1 MKITTIIRLLILTVL
16 AVATFNANAK
26 SIGRF
31 SKYLQVTDKEVLVE
45 TSKGIKVLFTAYD
58 NQSIGVK
65 YFGKDEVCPL
75 ISPANILQHH
85 EFNGSIYVEEIDE
98 LMQITTTTKTGL
110 MIKIDKRKCNFT
122 FVDKSTNNE
131 LVFGEDQK
139 TGLISNKQTLSFLA
153 DTSNSNGYSAQT
165 KM

>member
-1 MKITTIIRLLILTVL
+1 MNTKTIIRILILAVL
-16 AVATFNANAK
+16 AVTTFTANAK

-31 SKYLQVTDKEVLVE
+31 TKYLQVTDKEVLVE

-65 YFGKDEVCPL
+65 YFGKDEVCAL
-75 ISPANILQHH
+75 ISPAKILQHN

-110 MIKIDKRKCNFT
+110 MIKVDKRKCNFT

-131 LVFGEDQK
+131 LVYTEGQK
-139 TGLISNKQTLSFLA
+139 TGLISNKQVLSFLA
-153 DTSNSNGYSAQT
+153 DTTNQNSYTTQS